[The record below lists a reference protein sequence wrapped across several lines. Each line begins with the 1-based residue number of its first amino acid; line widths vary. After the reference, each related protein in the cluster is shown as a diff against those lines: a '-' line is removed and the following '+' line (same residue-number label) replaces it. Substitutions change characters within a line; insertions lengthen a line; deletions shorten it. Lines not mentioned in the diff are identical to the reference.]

1 MAVVNSNDKAAMR
14 ALDEA
19 RKVCPLIEK
28 PDKEVKP
35 KKLEKVV
42 HERPRFNSPKYSP
55 GLGDK
60 KELKPI

>member
-1 MAVVNSNDKAAMR
+1 MAIVDGNDKAAMR

-28 PDKEVKP
+28 PDKEMKSN
-35 KKLEKVV
+35 KQEKVF
-42 HERPRFNSPKYSP
+42 HERLRFMSPKQSP
-55 GLGDK
+55 RRGDK